1 MEEAYLESSRAL
13 RARNLSGVDR
23 ENAETLALVDYRVFD
38 MSVSLWNLREDD
50 GTWKLMGDIKLN
62 TRHSGTAMWGGL
74 CFGFPD

>member
-23 ENAETLALVDYRVFD
+23 ENAETLALVDHRVFD
-38 MSVSLWNLREDD
+38 MSVSLWNLREND
-50 GTWKLMGDIKLN
+50 GTWKLMGDLKLN